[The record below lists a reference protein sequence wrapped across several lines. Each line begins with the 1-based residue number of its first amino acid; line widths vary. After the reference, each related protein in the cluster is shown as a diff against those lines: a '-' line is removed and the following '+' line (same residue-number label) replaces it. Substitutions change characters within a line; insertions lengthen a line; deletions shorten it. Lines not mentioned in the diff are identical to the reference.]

1 MYYFDNCATT
11 PVKPEVLDLL
21 NQINN
26 EIYGND
32 SSIYSSGK
40 KSRALIEKA
49 RYQVANS
56 IKADPE
62 QIIFTSGGTEAN
74 NQVLWSLLVKDNA
87 HVISN
92 QIEQFSD
99 CREVPLHF
107 IGSIGFY
114 LKEELAEV
122 LESKKMN
129 IGKVLRK
136 PIDGLVNYHLENI

>member
-26 EIYGND
+26 QIYGNA

-49 RYQVANS
+49 RYQVARS

-62 QIIFTSGGTEAN
+62 QIIFMSGGTEAN
-74 NQVLWSLLVKDNA
+74 NQVLWSLLEKDRP
-87 HVISN
+87 HRSQGRISR
-92 QIEQFSD
+92 QS
-99 CREVPLHF
+99 
-107 IGSIGFY
+107 S
-114 LKEELAEV
+114 LADW
-122 LESKKMN
+122 ES
-129 IGKVLRK
+129 G
-136 PIDGLVNYHLENI
+136 YY

>member
-26 EIYGND
+26 EIYGNA

-74 NQVLWSLLVKDNA
+74 NQVLWSFL
-87 HVISN
+87 
-92 QIEQFSD
+92 
-99 CREVPLHF
+99 
-107 IGSIGFY
+107 
-114 LKEELAEV
+114 
-122 LESKKMN
+122 
-129 IGKVLRK
+129 
-136 PIDGLVNYHLENI
+136 

>member
-26 EIYGND
+26 QTYGNA

-49 RYQVANS
+49 RYQVASS

-62 QIIFTSGGTEAN
+62 QIIFMSGGTEAN
-74 NQVLWSLLVKDNA
+74 NQVLWSLLEKDRP